1 MTAAAEE
8 IGSGLAEALALGKPV
23 LVIENVTRGA
33 GGDCGGAVRVAEI
46 HGERI
51 RRETERRLENER
63 AYAAMARAA
72 NPFGDGHA
80 SERILAEL
88 TGG

>member
-1 MTAAAEE
+1 MSAKSPSGRKRSRPGPFDWWEPTPN
-8 IGSGLAEALALGKPV
+8 GSSRRP
-23 LVIENVTRGA
+23 
-33 GGDCGGAVRVAEI
+33 
-46 HGERI
+46 ERL
-51 RRETERRLENER
+51 LEDKD